1 MDSLQP
7 HLQKHDKASQTMLL
21 GNVQTKWHA
30 KEKKCSEYIDQNLMI
45 FKKIIN
51 SILINKITQRM
62 HCVGMSC
69 KKRSIT
75 YPVFMK

>member
-30 KEKKCSEYIDQNLMI
+30 KEKNVQNLMI

-51 SILINKITQRM
+51 SILIK
-62 HCVGMSC
+62 
-69 KKRSIT
+69 
-75 YPVFMK
+75 